1 MNIANIHRTRLP
13 VSRERAACLLDGL
26 ASARDRL
33 WPSNC
38 WPALRLDW
46 PLMVAARGGH
56 GPIRYA
62 VVEYQP
68 GQRVRFAF
76 SAPKGFNGWHEV
88 RLEDVADAEVELVH
102 ELRMHATGLARLSW
116 PVVFRPLHD
125 ALIEDAFALARQVFG
140 QDPAIK
146 PWSRRV
152 RLLRFLLSFG
162 NATPQS
168 ALLAASSRDPFARIA
183 PPLLPAE
190 SMTTPESSS

>member
-1 MNIANIHRTRLP
+1 MSVVNSHRTRLP
-13 VSRERAACLLDGL
+13 VARERAASLLDGL
-26 ASARDRL
+26 ASQRDRL

-62 VVEYQP
+62 VVQYQP

-76 SAPKGFNGWHEV
+76 SAPKGFHGWHEL
-88 RLEDVADAEVELVH
+88 RLETVADDEVDLVH
-102 ELRMHATGLARLSW
+102 ELRMRTTGLARLSW

-140 QDPAIK
+140 QELTIK
-146 PWSRRV
+146 PWSRWV
-152 RLLRFLLSFG
+152 RMLRFLLSPAS
-162 NATPQS
+162 ATPQS
-168 ALLAASSRDPFARIA
+168 ALLATSPRDPLARIT
-183 PPLLPAE
+183 PSLVPAE
-190 SMTTPESSS
+190 SMTTPESPS

>member
-1 MNIANIHRTRLP
+1 MSVVNIHRTRLP
-13 VSRERAACLLDGL
+13 VARERAACLLDGL
-26 ASARDRL
+26 ASQRDRL

-38 WPALRLDW
+38 WPPLRLDW

-56 GPIRYA
+56 GPIRYS

-88 RLEDVADAEVELVH
+88 RLEDVADGEVELVH
-102 ELRMHATGLARLSW
+102 ELRMHSTGLARLSW
-116 PVVFRPLHD
+116 PMFFRPLHD
-125 ALIEDAFALARQVFG
+125 ALIEDAFALARHGFG
-140 QDPAIK
+140 QEPAIK
-146 PWSRRV
+146 SWSRWV

-162 NATPQS
+162 KATPQS
-168 ALLAASSRDPFARIA
+168 ALLAASPRDPFARFA

-190 SMTTPESSS
+190 SMTTPEFPS